1 MSDDESS
8 DERKS
13 PPLSKTLDL
22 VPIMTIVEE
31 GKENT
36 EEHIIARNIIHTE
49 WLNNNFKELQE
60 VQLQK
65 ILHKEGKGI
74 YVISKYN
81 PSGVYAYNWIAIND
95 FKKKRIPEKY
105 GNQIISMIEWGKPQ
119 SLNLFF
125 CDKDSTMTLYHI
137 I

>member
-36 EEHIIARNIIHTE
+36 EEHIIARNIVHTE

-81 PSGVYAYNWIAIND
+81 PSGVYEYNWIAIND